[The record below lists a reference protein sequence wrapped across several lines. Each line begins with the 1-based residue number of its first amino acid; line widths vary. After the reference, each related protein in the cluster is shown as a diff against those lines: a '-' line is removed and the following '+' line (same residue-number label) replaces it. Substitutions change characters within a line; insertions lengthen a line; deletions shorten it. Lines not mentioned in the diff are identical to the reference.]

1 MMRKRLWVSS
11 NPRMDLMLRKF
22 TSSHS
27 RMIEWK
33 AGFDIQYLQPDG
45 VEVCFFS
52 DLVNGGQ
59 YRTVRK
65 YRDQVED
72 ALVCAATEH
81 YSSAHAHC
89 MREARRWWG
98 NTMQSCMEMSCRR
111 LSRWSQA
118 VRTLSEWHCKASR
131 QSNGVW
137 SDPPTLSSAWKSLD
151 FSHLP
156 RLQHPASEW
165 CRSRR
170 ASSGL
175 GEIWNNRIEV
185 IIIAFIVFY
194 D

>member
-1 MMRKRLWVSS
+1 MMRKRLWVWSS

-22 TSSHS
+22 TSSPS

-59 YRTVRK
+59 YRAVRK

-111 LSRWSQA
+111 LSRWSQ
-118 VRTLSEWHCKASR
+118 VVWTLSERHCKASR
-131 QSNGVW
+131 QSNVVLGG
-137 SDPPTLSSAWKSLD
+137 PPTLGSAWKSLD

-156 RLQHPASEW
+156 L
-165 CRSRR
+165 
-170 ASSGL
+170 L
-175 GEIWNNRIEV
+175 L
-185 IIIAFIVFY
+185 
-194 D
+194 